1 MADYNRDEMCRQE
14 KRLSEAKKSQQIV
27 DSMRDDTEWPQ
38 SVKIGKEEFRTIDI
52 DIDDNLFLKVAKAA
66 HERDITINTMI
77 NNIIKDKLHDLDY
90 KFEHNPKPQFL
101 AENK

>member
-1 MADYNRDEMCRQE
+1 MAQE
-14 KRLSEAKKSQQIV
+14 LKITSVEKPEEKIETVEFEIS
-27 DSMRDDTEWPQ
+27 DD
-38 SVKIGKEEFRTIDI
+38 
-52 DIDDNLFLKVAKAA
+52 LFLKVAKAA
-66 HERDITINTMI
+66 HERDITINSMI